1 MSYSEYEQFKL
12 KEKEMKNLCISGSY
26 GTMAFKLKRWQ
37 QKLDKI
43 ACEYMVPYRIWL
55 CSKSERASDWCS
67 IPNENFFLAISRREQ
82 VTLKW
87 DDDVRFVL
95 DQHF

>member
-37 QKLDKI
+37 QKLNKI
-43 ACEYMVPYRIWL
+43 ACEYMVPYRI
-55 CSKSERASDWCS
+55 
-67 IPNENFFLAISRREQ
+67 
-82 VTLKW
+82 
-87 DDDVRFVL
+87 
-95 DQHF
+95 